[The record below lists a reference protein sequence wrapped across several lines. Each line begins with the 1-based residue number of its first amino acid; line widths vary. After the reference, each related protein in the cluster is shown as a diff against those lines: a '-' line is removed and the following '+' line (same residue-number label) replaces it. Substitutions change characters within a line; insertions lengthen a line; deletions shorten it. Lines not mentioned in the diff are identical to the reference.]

1 LNVDL
6 KKREQIMKTRF
17 LGQTG
22 VRVSELCFGAMTFG
36 GKGYWA
42 NIGQVGQKEA
52 DDLVNIAIDG
62 GINFFD
68 TADVYSEGMSELLL
82 GKALGTRRNSVVL
95 ATKVRGRTGSGPNDV
110 GLSRRHIIDSCNAS
124 LKRLGT
130 DYIDLYQVHS
140 FDPRTPLEETLRTL
154 DDLVR
159 EGKVRYVGASNFAGW
174 QLMKALAI
182 SDTQH
187 LERFI
192 TLQAFYS
199 LIARDL
205 ENELVPLS
213 LDQHLGILP
222 WSPLGGG
229 FLTGKYRRGKPRPE
243 GVRRSNPTAQFLQ
256 FDEEKGFDIVD
267 ELEKTARK
275 YGATITQAALNY
287 LLRKPGVTSV
297 IVGARNKEQLTDNL
311 KTVDWE
317 IAAEEVARLD
327 TLSTPPRVY
336 PYWMLERMSQDR

>member
-1 LNVDL
+1 
-6 KKREQIMKTRF
+6 MKTRF
-17 LGQTG
+17 LGDTG

-36 GKGYWA
+36 GKDYWA

-82 GKALGTRRNSVVL
+82 GKALGTKRNSVVL

-243 GVRRSNPTAQFLQ
+243 GARRSNPTAQFLQ
-256 FDEEKGFDIVD
+256 FDEGKGFDIVD

>member
-1 LNVDL
+1 
-6 KKREQIMKTRF
+6 MKTRF
-17 LGQTG
+17 LGNTG

-110 GLSRRHIIDSCNAS
+110 GLSRRHIIDSCNTS

-243 GVRRSNPTAQFLQ
+243 GARRSNPTAQFLQ